1 LADKPLTLSEK
12 DLRAMTVAT
21 ITADQPKVG
30 SASFTGVRISDLMK
44 AASVQAAAA
53 TLVLTGSDGY
63 SAQIDMATLKACA
76 DCMVAFTDTPGTFLA
91 VMPGQGRGKTRFQII
106 PAERV
111 ASFAHPFLI
120 LCPKYTHVNLSPFA
134 KHSFNYHPDWDHLG
148 WMCASEWIQENP
160 TGHFR
165 CQQSDRSIH
174 RCGKSFRGPTSRC

>member
-1 LADKPLTLSEK
+1 MKFNRTILIVLSLFVPASMLLSACQSAATPTAAPAAPSASGSTLAVTGLVDKPLTLSEK

-76 DCMVAFTDTPGTFLA
+76 DCMVAFTDTPGTFLS
-91 VMPGQGRGKTRFQII
+91 VMPGQAGKLWVKG
-106 PAERV
+106 V
-111 ASFAHPFLI
+111 AKLDF
-120 LCPKYTHVNLSPFA
+120 K
-134 KHSFNYHPDWDHLG
+134 
-148 WMCASEWIQENP
+148 
-160 TGHFR
+160 
-165 CQQSDRSIH
+165 
-174 RCGKSFRGPTSRC
+174 

>member
-1 LADKPLTLSEK
+1 MKFNRTILIVLSLFVPASMMLSACQSAAAPTAAPAAPSASGSALAVTGLADKPLTLSEK

-91 VMPGQGRGKTRFQII
+91 VMPGQAGKLWVKG
-106 PAERV
+106 V
-111 ASFAHPFLI
+111 AKLDF
-120 LCPKYTHVNLSPFA
+120 K
-134 KHSFNYHPDWDHLG
+134 
-148 WMCASEWIQENP
+148 
-160 TGHFR
+160 
-165 CQQSDRSIH
+165 
-174 RCGKSFRGPTSRC
+174 

>member
-1 LADKPLTLSEK
+1 MKFNRTILIVLSLFVLASMLLSACQSAATPTAAPAAPIASGSTLAVTGLVDKPLTLSEQ

-91 VMPGQGRGKTRFQII
+91 VMPGQAGKLWVKG
-106 PAERV
+106 V
-111 ASFAHPFLI
+111 AKLDF
-120 LCPKYTHVNLSPFA
+120 K
-134 KHSFNYHPDWDHLG
+134 
-148 WMCASEWIQENP
+148 
-160 TGHFR
+160 
-165 CQQSDRSIH
+165 
-174 RCGKSFRGPTSRC
+174 